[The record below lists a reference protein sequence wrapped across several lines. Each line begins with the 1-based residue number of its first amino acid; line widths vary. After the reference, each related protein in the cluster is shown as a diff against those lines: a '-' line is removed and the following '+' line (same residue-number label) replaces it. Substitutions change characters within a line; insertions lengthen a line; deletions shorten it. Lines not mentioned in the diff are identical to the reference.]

1 MTTTKKTQT
10 YLYMATAY
18 FKNAV
23 VAQAGPFQDRTLAEQ
38 AAASY
43 ADRGWSVKVE
53 AVS

>member
-1 MTTTKKTQT
+1 MATSTTKKIP
-10 YLYMATAY
+10 LYMATAF
-18 FKNAV
+18 FKQAI

-53 AVS
+53 VVS